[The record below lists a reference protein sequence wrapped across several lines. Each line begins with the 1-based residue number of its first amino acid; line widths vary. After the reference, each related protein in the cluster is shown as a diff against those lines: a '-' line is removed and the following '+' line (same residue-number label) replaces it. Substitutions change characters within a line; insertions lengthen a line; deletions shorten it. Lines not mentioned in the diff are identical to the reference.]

1 MIKFSFLNG
10 LCLGFEMI
18 NGVEVINGKG
28 ELMQYDMIVFC
39 IFVFKI
45 HIIF

>member
-18 NGVEVINGKG
+18 NGVEVVNTQG
-28 ELMQYDMIVFC
+28 ELKHYDMVVFC

-45 HIIF
+45 HVIF